1 MMTRKSRSLPHA
13 PRGAQRPAARRRGFT
28 LMETALAMVIIGV
41 GLLAMLELIAA
52 GTASNVDGVNETM
65 GMNLA
70 KNIREKT
77 LKSTFAE
84 VLAMDNVTHAPPVD
98 SGGTQLSAFNG
109 WAQVIDVQAVD
120 PRNLKWDNVN
130 PSPDVV
136 RVTVRITHNGQQVC
150 QTSWYRF
157 RPVS

>member
-1 MMTRKSRSLPHA
+1 MMTRKSRSLA
-13 PRGAQRPAARRRGFT
+13 GAWRGARRPAANRRGFT

-70 KNIREKT
+70 RNVRERT

-84 VLAMDNVTHAPPVD
+84 VLAMDNTTHAPPVNS
-98 SGGTQLSAFNG
+98 SGVAISGFDEWT
-109 WAQVIDVQAVD
+109 QVIDIQPVD
-120 PRNLKWDNVN
+120 PRNLTWDNVN

-136 RVTVRITHNGQQVC
+136 RVTVRITRNGEQVC